1 MRSKTC
7 YKIYLIGVGGQGTVK
22 TATIIGEAAMT
33 QGMNVVMSEVHG
45 MAQRG
50 GTVVTE
56 MKIGKADS
64 PLIEK
69 NSADLVLAFEPTE
82 LLRVLNR
89 ISKDTRVVVS
99 SSDIVPF
106 TVSLGISKYPDK
118 NQMLDKLKAE
128 IKHLYLMD
136 TEKMAKGAGHI
147 ITANIVILG
156 AATAIPRFPVKRK
169 LIEESIRKNLPVH
182 TIEMNL
188 KAFEMGYKQVISAFS
203 VQNR

>member
-1 MRSKTC
+1 MRAKNC

-89 ISKDTRVVVS
+89 IKKDTRVVVS
-99 SSDIVPF
+99 SSAIVPF
-106 TVSLGISKYPDK
+106 TVSLGISGYPDK
-118 NQMLDKLKAE
+118 NQMLDKLKQE
-128 IKHLYLMD
+128 IKNLYLMD
-136 TEKMAKGAGHI
+136 TDKMANEAGHI

-156 AATAIPRFPVKRK
+156 AATAIANFPVKRK
-169 LIEESIRKNLPVH
+169 FIEESIRKNLPAH
-182 TIEMNL
+182 TIKMNM
-188 KAFEMGYKQVISAFS
+188 KAFEMGYKEVISAFS
-203 VQNR
+203 VQNS